1 MPRRCRIAILTA
13 TLVFLAVGRD
23 AAAAVVTWTGASTVS
38 NWDRTANW
46 TSGLPAAADDVVF
59 GSGFTSGTSI
69 DLGGV
74 RTVNSLTIATGTS
87 FRLLNDT
94 LQITSGSLSRQD
106 LSSGTQS
113 IASAVTLGAGGN
125 WAINGSGRV
134 IVAGAIDEASLGFG
148 LTKTGTGTLQLSGT
162 NRFSGGF
169 TLSSGTVVISSTSA
183 LGTGSLTL
191 AGGTL
196 DIATAGGDVAY
207 ATGVTAD
214 ATILSNLATGT
225 AGITHTLG
233 TLSIGS
239 SVLTIGR
246 GATVTSG
253 TAGIAFGATTL
264 SGNASFTTG
273 SGALLTLGGLS
284 DGGVARTLTKSGS
297 GGLTLRGAAGS
308 ISDGT
313 VMNVAAG
320 TLTLADAAALGS
332 SVTSITMIGG
342 TVALGAP
349 TTLAGL
355 TGTGG
360 GIALGGNTLTV
371 NTATSGTFAGG
382 ISGSGTL
389 TKTGTG
395 TLALSGAT
403 TFGGTVNVNQ
413 GTLASATSN
422 TLSGSAAMVVAG
434 GVFDVR
440 TFNDSIGT
448 FLITSGSLVGTSTLT
463 AATYAFGGGTVASN
477 LGAGTVSV
485 TANTSLLGVSS
496 AGTVDVASGTLTL
509 GSAGRL
515 VVQPNVTGSAGAVI
529 TLAGNESFNSLAG
542 GVNVAVG
549 SGTLTAGGLGATTV
563 YAGSISGPGGFVKAG
578 AGTMTLSGSNSYGG
592 RTNVNGGR
600 LLLGSSNA
608 ISGSTAVTILTGTF
622 DIGAFSPTIVSGTQN
637 GGTLAGSGT
646 LTTTGTYTISS
657 GTANAN
663 LGTGPLRTTG
673 AASLGGSS
681 AAGTLTVASGT
692 LTLTAPGRFTAA
704 PNVSL
709 TTFTG
714 IAFAGSE
721 TFGSLAGA
729 GGTILLG
736 GGTLT
741 TGGSGSSTTFSGAIT
756 GTGDL
761 VKAGEGTM
769 TLSGSNSYGGQ
780 TNVNG
785 GRLLLGRS
793 NAIPGSTTVTI
804 LTGTFDIGAFSP
816 TIVSGTQNGGTLA
829 GSGTLTTTG
838 TYTIS
843 SGTAN
848 ANLGTGPLRTT
859 GAASLGGSSAAGT
872 LTVASGTLTLTA
884 PGRFTA
890 APNVSLTTFTGIAF
904 AGSETFGSL
913 AGAGGTI
920 LLGGGTLTTGG
931 SGSSTTF
938 SGAITGTGGLVKVGS
953 GTFTFSGTST
963 FTGPTSVTAG
973 QFALG
978 QPNVLP
984 DTTTVSVTNAGLALG
999 TLRDT
1004 VAAFAT
1010 GNSGTA
1016 TLAVTL
1022 TSGSAGILTTIGN
1035 VAFGS
1040 GSNVLAF
1047 TNVNT
1052 GTAGRYDVLTYG
1064 GTLSGTYGSSGVN
1077 GTDYTLQNGGTTN
1090 ASIFLQRKAQ
1100 FGTIATTVVGTNAI
1114 ISGGTAAFT
1123 FTVTNTTPTGG
1134 ANLTLSSAST
1144 GTNVFGTVNTGTID
1158 LAPQA
1163 TSGAVSG
1170 FSFTSNTTGTQ
1181 TGQFTVTSPNAVLST
1196 GTGSV
1201 TVSVYDHASPTLTSG
1216 TIAILP
1222 LHVGYAAVAT
1232 GSIAAGNAA
1241 GFRVAMNGTG
1251 TTSGAFGMSD
1261 LGGIAPGASGFITAT
1276 FAAGQ
1281 ATGTYTQ
1288 SVTYRFS
1295 DASSLSGASTSVGTA
1310 NVLLSAQVY
1319 TGTSTWVPTTSGT
1332 HSWGTL
1338 TGTGARAFGLNWGT
1352 NQVSPGLDTAFTRT
1366 DTANFGTTLTGG
1378 TAVVLLNGANP
1389 SLKAITFNN
1398 AAGSYDLD
1406 VGTGGTGRIIL
1417 AGSGTS
1423 AGTLDVLAGFHQIH
1437 TELQLGSNVQVSV
1450 APGSSLLLH
1459 SAITGGAY
1467 GLTKSGAGL
1476 LTMRGNDVYS
1486 GGTLITG
1493 GTLAIGSANSLG
1505 SGTVTL
1511 ANGSTLNLQG
1521 FAITNPIDSTG
1532 GFVINPASNVVTI
1545 SGPTVVSGPSITG
1558 VYTVT
1563 PTGSGTFT
1571 GPLGDSLAQVGGQV
1585 TVQSGGLLTTTG
1597 TINDYGSVLIL
1608 AGGRGIFS
1616 AAVNGVITSS
1626 GTSTFA
1632 ADLLPLADVTVNGGV
1647 ATFNGTSYGDV
1658 NVDVSGTN
1666 TGGATATFN
1675 GTIDRT
1681 AHVYASGT
1689 MNLYGSVTANADV
1702 KVEAGGLA
1710 RLYGSGTF
1718 GQGAMLVNGSF
1729 VLDRTADLTMATVLS
1744 GTGNLVKQGNWLLTL
1759 TGSSNYAGVT
1769 SVNAGALAINGHL
1782 GSGTV
1787 AVANGAILSGA
1798 GVAGLTITG
1807 DGQIAP
1813 GDSPGILATQT
1824 LAPTSLTS
1832 FAFQFTGTGAPL
1844 WSNETA
1850 SANDV
1855 LRLTDASN
1863 PFASSLTSSNLV
1875 DVFFDV
1881 PTLTLGTTFQGGF
1894 YTDKSA
1900 NFTSNIAAAT
1910 YHFYVMGDGLG
1921 TDATYGGQGYYALPA
1936 WAAVNMPSYTNVLV
1950 STRYAQADF
1959 AGGTVDGFT
1968 SEFVVVPEPATPLAG
1983 VLGLAA
1989 AAWCLRRRAAAA

>member
-69 DLGGV
+69 DLGGA

-169 TLSSGTVVISSTSA
+169 ILSSGTVVISSTSA

-246 GATVTSG
+246 GAAVTSG

-448 FLITSGSLVGTSTLT
+448 FSITSGSLVGTSTLT

-608 ISGSTAVTILTGTF
+608 IS
-622 DIGAFSPTIVSGTQN
+622 
-637 GGTLAGSGT
+637 
-646 LTTTGTYTISS
+646 
-657 GTANAN
+657 
-663 LGTGPLRTTG
+663 
-673 AASLGGSS
+673 
-681 AAGTLTVASGT
+681 
-692 LTLTAPGRFTAA
+692 
-704 PNVSL
+704 
-709 TTFTG
+709 
-714 IAFAGSE
+714 
-721 TFGSLAGA
+721 
-729 GGTILLG
+729 
-736 GGTLT
+736 
-741 TGGSGSSTTFSGAIT
+741 
-756 GTGDL
+756 
-761 VKAGEGTM
+761 
-769 TLSGSNSYGGQ
+769 
-780 TNVNG
+780 
-785 GRLLLGRS
+785 
-793 NAIPGSTTVTI
+793 GSTTVTI

-963 FTGPTSVTAG
+963 FTGPTSVTDG
-973 QFALG
+973 QLALG
-978 QPNVLP
+978 RPNVLP
-984 DTTTVSVTNAGLALG
+984 DTTTMSVTNAGLALG

-1022 TSGSAGILTTIGN
+1022 TSGSAGILTTTGN

-1077 GTDYTLQNGGTTN
+1077 GTNYTLQNGGTTN

-1251 TTSGAFGMSD
+1251 TASGAFGMSD
-1261 LGGIAPGASGFITAT
+1261 LGGIAPGASGFITGT

-1281 ATGTYTQ
+1281 TTGTYTQ

-1352 NQVSPGLDTAFTRT
+1352 NQGSPGLDTAFTRT

-1437 TELQLGSNVQVSV
+1437 TEFQLGSNVQVSV

-1511 ANGSTLNLQG
+1511 SNGSTLNLQG

-1545 SGPTVVSGPSITG
+1545 SGPTVVSGTSITG

-1571 GPLGDSLAQVGGQV
+1571 GRLGDSLAQVGGQV

-1597 TINDYGSVLIL
+1597 TITDYGSVLIL

-1844 WSNETA
+1844 WSNAAA
-1850 SANDV
+1850 SVNDV

-1863 PFASSLTSSNLV
+1863 PFANSLTSSNLV

-1900 NFTSNIAAAT
+1900 DFTSNIAAAT
-1910 YHFYVMGDGLG
+1910 YHYYVRGDGLG

-1968 SEFVVVPEPATPLAG
+1968 SEFVVVPEPAIPLAG

-1989 AAWCLRRRAAAA
+1989 AAWCLRRRASAA